1 MALSIGEVAQQ
12 YDLSIPTLRYYE
24 EQGLLPFIKRSPA
37 GRREFRQADLDC
49 LCDIEC
55 LKKTGMQLKD
65 IKQYIDWRT
74 AGDETLDQRLALIQQ
89 RRQMWASE
97 IESLQAELTK
107 LDHKEWYYTKASEA
121 GTEAIFTA
129 GCDTEYE
136 RAHQN
141 K

>member
-1 MALSIGEVAQQ
+1 MALSIGVVAQQ

-37 GRREFRQADLDC
+37 GRSEFRQADLDC

-55 LKKTGMQLKD
+55 LKKRGMQLKD

-89 RRQMWASE
+89 RRQMLANE

-107 LDHKEWYYTKASEA
+107 LDHKEWYYTKALEA
-121 GTEAIFTA
+121 GTESIFTA
-129 GCDTEYE
+129 DCDTEYE
-136 RAHQN
+136 RAHQ
-141 K
+141 